1 MDIIERLYNKKL
13 VISKKS
19 KHCKT
24 REYRNIELTEVYAV
38 FLVNNSHIN
47 GLEYHYILKNSKIII
62 TNVNTNKLITVLN
75 ARPMQLMRYF
85 VPKDD
90 VFNSMLDIS
99 KGYLKNKLNK

>member
-1 MDIIERLYNKKL
+1 M
-13 VISKKS
+13 
-19 KHCKT
+19 
-24 REYRNIELTEVYAV
+24 
-38 FLVNNSHIN
+38 
-47 GLEYHYILKNSKIII
+47 
-62 TNVNTNKLITVLN
+62 NTNKLITVLN